1 MIDFNNKRIIL
12 TLILT
17 IGVNFLYAQP
27 DRKIEIPIDWNYIA
41 TPFTEA
47 SIRGIDITAEGILW
61 VSGTDNL
68 VAKYDSVSGSW
79 KVFRPGKEINKYDFR
94 DIEIIGENEI
104 IIMAAGENTS
114 SAIFRSEN
122 GGESWSKVFDN
133 PDKNGFF
140 DAIDFYDSKNGI
152 LVGDPINGRFAVA
165 LTNDGGKTW
174 TPLDFENRP
183 ATQKGEYQFAASG
196 TQLRGYKGGQTI
208 IVSGGMFARAFLSED
223 YGVTWKSY
231 PTPALQG
238 IESSG
243 LFSVA
248 KLDNG
253 SFVAVGGDYTQ
264 PFYSENNV
272 IVSEEGKSW
281 KVVPHR
287 KFPGY
292 LSAIQHIDE
301 YLIAVGA
308 VNSYIS
314 LTNKISFKLF
324 SNDGFHCLA
333 VGDDRIYAAG
343 SDGLVAFITLKQ
355 VKNAVQGAKK

>member
-1 MIDFNNKRIIL
+1 M
-12 TLILT
+12 

-27 DRKIEIPIDWNYIA
+27 ERKIELPIDWNYLA
-41 TPFTEA
+41 TPFTDA
-47 SIRGIDITAEGILW
+47 SIRGIDVSEKGVLW

-68 VAKYDSVSGSW
+68 VAKYDSVSAKW
-79 KVFRPGKEINKYDFR
+79 DIYRPGADINKYDFR
-94 DIEIIGENEI
+94 DIEIIGEDKI
-104 IIMAAGENTS
+104 IVMAAGENTS
-114 SAIFRSEN
+114 SAIFRSED
-122 GGESWSKVFDN
+122 GGQTWIKVFDN
-133 PDKNGFF
+133 PDKDGFF
-140 DAIDFYDSKNGI
+140 DAIDFYDSNKGI

-165 LTNDGGKTW
+165 LTHDGGKTW
-174 TPLDFENRP
+174 APLPFENRP

-196 TQLRGYKGGQTI
+196 TQLRAYEEGKTI
-208 IVSGGMFARAFLSED
+208 IVSGGMFARAFISED
-223 YGVTWKSY
+223 YGVTWESY

-238 IESSG
+238 LESSG

-248 KLDNG
+248 RLNNG
-253 SFVAVGGDYTQ
+253 SFIAVGGDYTQ

-272 IVSEEGKSW
+272 ILSQDGKSW

-287 KFPGY
+287 RFPGY
-292 LSAIQHIDE
+292 LSAIQNLDE

-314 LTNKISFKLF
+314 LTNNISFKLF

-333 VGDDRIYAAG
+333 KGDDRIYAAG